1 MDKLKETKEL
11 VKFIISLVNQSS
23 KALQDKEITAK
34 DAVLLFEPLRLA
46 GAAIKDINLVLPE
59 LLGMDETMANE
70 LSEFIKSELDLPND
84 RVEEFVEDII
94 SLSISFAV
102 TLNQFRYLQTIDK
115 SAEGGELG

>member
-1 MDKLKETKEL
+1 METLKETKEL

-59 LLGMDETMANE
+59 LLGMDETLANE
-70 LSEFIKSELDLPND
+70 LSAFIKSELELPND

-102 TLNQFRYLQTIDK
+102 TLNQFRYLQSLDQ
-115 SAEGGELG
+115 SAEGGELV

>member
-23 KALQDKEITAK
+23 KALQDKEVTAK
-34 DAVLLFEPLRLA
+34 DAILLFEPLRLA

-59 LLGMDETMANE
+59 LLGMDEASSVE
-70 LSEFIKSELDLPND
+70 LSEFIKAELDLPND

-102 TLNQFRYLQTIDK
+102 TLNQFRFLQSIDN

>member
-23 KALQDKEITAK
+23 KALQDKEVTAK

-102 TLNQFRYLQTIDK
+102 TLNQFRYLQTIDN
-115 SAEGGELG
+115 SAGGGELG

>member
-23 KALQDKEITAK
+23 KALQDKEVTAK

-59 LLGMDETMANE
+59 LLGMDETSSAE
-70 LSEFIKSELDLPND
+70 LSEFIKAELDLPND

-102 TLNQFRYLQTIDK
+102 TLNQFRYLQTLDQ

>member
-23 KALQDKEITAK
+23 KALQDKEVTAK

-59 LLGMDETMANE
+59 LLGMDEESSAE
-70 LSEFIKSELDLPND
+70 LSEFIKAELDLPND

-102 TLNQFRYLQTIDK
+102 TLNQFRYLQTLDQ

>member
-11 VKFIISLVNQSS
+11 VKFIISLFNQSS
-23 KALQDKEITAK
+23 KALQDKEVTAK

>member
-23 KALQDKEITAK
+23 KAIQDKEVTAK

-102 TLNQFRYLQTIDK
+102 TLNQFRYLQSLDQ
-115 SAEGGELG
+115 SAEGGELV

>member
-23 KALQDKEITAK
+23 KALQDKEVTAK
-34 DAVLLFEPLRLA
+34 DAILLFEPLRLA

-59 LLGMDETMANE
+59 LLGMDEASSAE
-70 LSEFIKSELDLPND
+70 LSEFIKAELDLPND

-102 TLNQFRYLQTIDK
+102 TLNQFRFLQSIDN
-115 SAEGGELG
+115 SADGGELG

>member
-84 RVEEFVEDII
+84 RVEEFVQDII

-102 TLNQFRYLQTIDK
+102 TINQFRYLNTIDK

>member
-23 KALQDKEITAK
+23 KALQDKEVTAK